1 MQDLPEQKVGKTAG
15 EAATEAGTYTIGA
28 LAGLSGTPVK
38 TIRFY
43 SDSGLLPPSGRSEAG
58 HRRYT
63 EEDVARLALIRS
75 LRDLELDLGTIKR
88 FLGGTWDLSSVLR
101 AHIATVEARIRVL
114 KRQLVV
120 LRAAAESPSPA
131 TVRRVNSLA
140 RLDAV
145 ERARIID
152 GFWEAVTDES
162 SRELEDVRRLR
173 AAGSPELP
181 DDPSPEQ
188 LDAWIEL
195 AELASDPDFI
205 DRIREMTSWP
215 RRSDGAEEAAA
226 MAGQLTDALAKATE
240 LRDAGVAPDDPAA
253 EPALRPFVAYYGRM
267 TGDADSPEF
276 RRRLLDET
284 ERRADPRAER
294 YWQLVAIVRGNTW
307 PSEGGQTPGGPRVDH
322 RVMIWL
328 FDALRASVAR
338 SATPA
343 RPST

>member
-1 MQDLPEQKVGKTAG
+1 MQAPPTPNSVPARG
-15 EAATEAGTYTIGA
+15 EATTRTGSHTIGA
-28 LAGLSGTPVK
+28 LARLSGTAVK

-75 LRDLELDLGTIKR
+75 LRDLEVDLPTIRR
-88 FLGGTWDLSSVLR
+88 FLAGTWDLSSVLR
-101 AHIATVEARIRVL
+101 AHIATVEARIRAL

-120 LRAAAESPSPA
+120 LEAAAESPSPA
-131 TVRRVNSLA
+131 TVRRVNALS

-152 GFWEAVTDES
+152 GFWEAVTDDA
-162 SRELEDVRRLR
+162 SRDLEDVRRLR

-181 DDPSPEQ
+181 DDPTPEQ

-195 AELASDPDFI
+195 AELASDADFI

-215 RRSDGAEEAAA
+215 RRPEGAEQAATLA
-226 MAGQLTDALAKATE
+226 RELTDALAKATE
-240 LRDAGVAPDDPAA
+240 LRHAGVAANDPAA
-253 EPALRPFVAYYGRM
+253 EAALGPFVAYYGRM
-267 TGDADSPEF
+267 TGDSDSPEF
-276 RRRLLDET
+276 RRILIAET
-284 ERRADPRAER
+284 ERRSDPRAAR

-307 PSEGGQTPGGPRVDH
+307 PTEQGQTLGGPRVDH
-322 RVMIWL
+322 RVMTWL

-338 SATPA
+338 SATA
-343 RPST
+343 ERTSG